1 MKIQNLLKSKSLLQQ
16 LTEQAVTKQ
25 ISESKE
31 IENHT
36 EITNEWKYEPHSQ
49 LGSNPGGLFID
60 PNGKKHYIKFYKN
73 PKQVESEYAAT
84 MVHKLMGVRVLD
96 IKIVICEND
105 EFVEDYSFRGIH
117 KGSLGILSPWNSG
130 LKVLGDRFYQ
140 INKQDAE
147 HLGRSYIA
155 AILCENWDIIG
166 LEIDNQVRDTATK
179 ELISVDH
186 GGSFHFRAQGGAKN
200 FEHDDIA
207 SHKTL
212 RQFEPASNVF
222 NYVFEKFPEAEH
234 NAVAM
239 LHMIHHEDLVT
250 IFREAGFAN
259 AGHMA
264 DVVMSRVERLLEH
277 YSH

>member
-1 MKIQNLLKSKSLLQQ
+1 MKIQSLIKAKFSAQHV
-16 LTEQAVTKQ
+16 EPQ
-25 ISESKE
+25 IVLESHD

-60 PNGKKHYIKFYKN
+60 PNGEKHYIKFYKN

-105 EFVEDYSFRGIH
+105 EFVGDYSFRGIH
-117 KGSLGILSPWNSG
+117 KGSLGILSPWNPN
-130 LKVLGDRFYQ
+130 LKVLGSRFYQ
-140 INKQDAE
+140 INEQDAE

-155 AILCENWDIIG
+155 AVLCENWDIVG
-166 LEIDNQVRDTATK
+166 LEIDNQVRDSVTK

-200 FEHDDIA
+200 FDHDDIA

-212 RQFEPASNVF
+212 RKYSPARDVF
-222 NYVFEKFPEAEH
+222 DYVFEKFPEAEH
-234 NAVAM
+234 NAVAR
-239 LHMIHHEDLVT
+239 LHMIHHEDLVS
-250 IFREAGFAN
+250 IFEEAGFAN

-277 YSH
+277 YGH